1 MTNPIVPILSI
12 AIVNFNYGRFL
23 GDTLRSIIAQCGSP
37 VIDSNGKVKLPV
49 ETGDFIE
56 VLLADGGSKDES
68 LQVIEQYKSYLA
80 WWVSE
85 PDTGQSNA
93 FNKCFSHAE
102 GRYLTW
108 VNADDIVVP
117 GAMVKVV
124 REITRHPDCEWFTAN
139 NVCFTS
145 DGKVVAGLWGP
156 HFYPKWLQF
165 KSSPFISFGPST
177 FFSKISYEKVG
188 KIDERFHY
196 IMDTDLWCR
205 FIVAGIKQR
214 RIRCFF
220 WGFRLHEN
228 SKTGEYG
235 DRRLTPETFKR
246 IALETRLSH
255 ERSGYR
261 MSKWLRFMMWGW
273 RVLDGSMLFHLLFM
287 HCPCLIRVRVYDFIK

>member
-1 MTNPIVPILSI
+1 MSQPMNPILSI

-23 GDTLRSIIAQCGSP
+23 GDTLRSIVTQCGDP
-37 VIDSNGKVKLPV
+37 VLDSNGKVRLPV
-49 ETGDFIE
+49 QTGDSIE
-56 VLLADGGSKDES
+56 ILLADGGSKDES
-68 LQVIEQYKSYLA
+68 LQVIEQYKAALT

-93 FNKCFSHAE
+93 FNKCFSHAD

-108 VNADDIVVP
+108 VNADDIVIP
-117 GAMVKVV
+117 GALTKVI
-124 REITRHPDCEWFTAN
+124 RAIKRHPDCEWFTAN
-139 NVCFTS
+139 NIAFTS
-145 DGKVVAGLWGP
+145 NGRIAVGLWGP
-156 HFYPKWLQF
+156 HFYPQWLQF
-165 KSSPFISFGPST
+165 RSSPFISFGPST
-177 FFSKISYEKVG
+177 FFSKGIYEKVG

-235 DRRLTPETFKR
+235 DRRLAEEAFEQIR
-246 IALETRLSH
+246 LETRLSH
-255 ERSGYR
+255 ERSGYH
-261 MSKWLRFMMWGW
+261 MSQLLRFMMWGW
-273 RVLDGSMLFHLLFM
+273 RVLDGSMFLHVLFK
-287 HCPCLIRVRVYDFIK
+287 HCPALIRRKVRGL